1 MHQVL
6 IVLAFLTMASAS
18 ASAQTMAPTCDGDFA
33 VVRVSQIKPTSSLD
47 ALMKA
52 QEAHIAW
59 YRKNGFMNNQI
70 YTTRIL
76 VSDPTTK
83 AMKYSDTEVMS
94 FHVRPPS
101 ATAGTSV
108 SSKDQTGWDAYVNL
122 YRAASDIKSEYTV
135 CLPKN
140 R

>member
-1 MHQVL
+1 MHRIL
-6 IVLAFLTMASAS
+6 TIVAFLFLASAPVT
-18 ASAQTMAPTCDGDFA
+18 AQTMAPTCDGDLA
-33 VVRVSQIKPTSSLD
+33 IVRISQLRPASSLG
-47 ALMKA
+47 AFMKA

-59 YRKNGFMNNQI
+59 YRKNGFLNNQI

-76 VSDPTTK
+76 VADPATK

-94 FHVRPPS
+94 FHVRPPAS
-101 ATAGTSV
+101 AAGMSV
-108 SSKDQTGWDAYVNL
+108 SSKDQAGWDAYVAL
-122 YRAASDIKSEYTV
+122 YRTAAELKAEYTV